1 MQVWRTSGSMDRLTR
16 ERRSALMS
24 RIRGKDTAPE
34 KTLRAALHKA
44 GYRYRIHVRSLPGC
58 PDIVFPTRRKA
69 IFVHGCFW
77 HSHEK
82 CRLGLLPKSKLSY
95 WKPKLQANV
104 RRDQRNIRKLRRQGW
119 GVLVV
124 WQCRLRKL
132 DRSLSRIRWFLE
144 R

>member
-1 MQVWRTSGSMDRLTR
+1 VQVWRTSGSMDRLTR

>member
-1 MQVWRTSGSMDRLTR
+1 MDRLTR

-44 GYRYRIHVRSLPGC
+44 GYRYRIHVRDLPGC
-58 PDIVFPTRRKA
+58 PDIVFPGRRKV

-77 HSHEK
+77 HSHPN
-82 CRLGLLPKSKLSY
+82 CRLGALPKSKLSY

-104 RRDQRNIRKLRRQGW
+104 KRDQRNIRKLRRQGW
-119 GVLVV
+119 GVLIV
-124 WQCRLRKL
+124 WQCKL
-132 DRSLSRIRWFLE
+132 KKLGGCLSRIKRFME
-144 R
+144 T